1 MMDKRLPWPYA
12 RTRIDS
18 SLLLIAVARAQIVV
32 TLLQKDGLLSLSED
46 DVDIIARDTKGKVDR
61 I

>member
-1 MMDKRLPWPYA
+1 M
-12 RTRIDS
+12 
-18 SLLLIAVARAQIVV
+18 V

-61 I
+61 IEAIGVIAM